1 MNSNILACEKITII
15 VFEIAGKLTL
25 TDYVLAAARTKV
37 QEVADEAE
45 CGITIKSTG
54 NSIWVTSLWGVLGFV
69 WIDGIRWNVTN
80 KNSFLPVTNIV
91 LQV

>member
-54 NSIWVTSLWGVLGFV
+54 NSI
-69 WIDGIRWNVTN
+69 
-80 KNSFLPVTNIV
+80 
-91 LQV
+91 